1 MRKDL
6 PCRTS
11 GRSRGAAAGAGC
23 GRRVEPAAATPDGRR
38 PSGRRGDRLRYPCHR
53 LDQAADRRLS
63 RYTTWRRT
71 NGRPRSCR
79 PCAGEL
85 FLRMMSGVTLPL
97 ISTSVVAAL
106 GSSRPPVLGRVGL
119 CALSLSLLC
128 KCLAAAGAL
137 GLAAFLSPGN
147 TVRLDVVEAA
157 RLNTSLSSVAVG
169 RLLDFVD
176 TTDEMA
182 LTGRSGSPG
191 PDPVF
196 ASLENA
202 NLMGVLCFSVM
213 LGLVLS
219 AFRDEQNVVLNVFVS
234 LSNTLMTA
242 THMLLWFAPIG
253 LCSASMSLVLAA
265 GDWQALTGDLSMYAM
280 AFVAAV
286 ALHGLLV
293 LPTMYLLLTRHQL
306 GPFFR
311 NMVYPMSVA
320 LGTSSSSATV
330 PTLIV
335 ALERGLRMDPR
346 LARFLAPVG
355 ATVNMDG
362 TAIYFIVTVLFFA
375 QKNAIVLTL
384 GQHLVVGLMCS
395 LATLSTSPSP
405 QAGRVVLV
413 HLMTSLG
420 IPPDGVGVLLYTDW
434 IMNRLSTAV
443 NVLGD
448 AVVASGTQQL
458 CRASLQGPPGRDEA
472 D

>member
-1 MRKDL
+1 MAAGL
-6 PCRTS
+6 VA
-11 GRSRGAAAGAGC
+11 GAALGFAI
-23 GRRVEPAAATPDGRR
+23 RATDNPWTKRQIVYVGF
-38 PSGRRGDRLRYPCHR
+38 P
-53 LDQAADRRLS
+53 
-63 RYTTWRRT
+63 
-71 NGRPRSCR
+71 
-79 PCAGEL
+79 GEL

-119 CALSLSLLC
+119 CALALSLVC

-147 TVRLDVVEAA
+147 TVRLDVVETP
-157 RLNTSLSSVAVG
+157 RPNMSLSNVAID
-169 RLLDFVD
+169 RLLDFIRNLFPSNIIAAHIYTLLTVQAD
-176 TTDEMA
+176 TTDELA
-182 LTGRSGSPG
+182 LTGRSVLHDGARVTENTYSATAGSPG

-196 ASLENA
+196 TSLDNA
-202 NLMGVLCFSVM
+202 NLMGVLCFSVI

-219 AFRDEQNVVLNVFVS
+219 AFRDEQNVVLHVFVC

-253 LCSASMSLVLAA
+253 LCSASVSLVLLGA
-265 GDWQALTGDLSMYAM
+265 GELQALTGDLSMYVM
-280 AFVAAV
+280 AFMAAV
-286 ALHGLLV
+286 ALHSLLV
-293 LPTMYLLLTRHQL
+293 LPTLYLLLTRHQL

-320 LGTSSSSATV
+320 LGTSSSSATA

-335 ALERGLRMDPR
+335 ALEQGLRMDPR

-355 ATVNMDG
+355 ATMNMDG

-375 QKNAIVLTL
+375 QKNAIALTV
-384 GQHLVVGLMCS
+384 GQHLVVGLMCC

-413 HLMTSLG
+413 YLMTSLG
-420 IPPDGVGVLLYTDW
+420 IPLDGVGVLLYTDW
-434 IMNRLSTAV
+434 IMCVLQRRLLLNRLSTAV

-448 AVVASGTQQL
+448 AVVASGTQEL
-458 CRASLQGPPGRDEA
+458 CRATLPTGRDEE
-472 D
+472 